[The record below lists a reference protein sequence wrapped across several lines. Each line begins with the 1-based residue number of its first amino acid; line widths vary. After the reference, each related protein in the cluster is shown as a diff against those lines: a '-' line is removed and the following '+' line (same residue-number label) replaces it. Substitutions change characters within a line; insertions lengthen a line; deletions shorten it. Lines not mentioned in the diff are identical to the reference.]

1 MEKVMVIVNNQLV
14 LDYAYPCM
22 KTEKSL
28 KNLHNAAI
36 ENRFDDA
43 IECGLIALAELK
55 LTINALKEMKNVKNR
70 LVVQQSENISAVPQE
85 VLPLESCKGCEG

>member
-1 MEKVMVIVNNQLV
+1 MEKVMVIVNNTLV
-14 LDYAYPCM
+14 VDYAYPCM

-43 IECGLIALAELK
+43 IECGLLAMADLK
-55 LTINALKEMKNVKNR
+55 LTINALKEMKNVKSN
-70 LVVQQSENISAVPQE
+70 LVIQQSEDIPTVSEE
-85 VLPLESCKGCEG
+85 VLPHQGS

>member
-1 MEKVMVIVNNQLV
+1 MEKVMVIVNEEMV

-55 LTINALKEMKNVKNR
+55 LTINALKEMKNVKSR
-70 LVVQQSENISAVPQE
+70 LVIQQSENIPTVSEE
-85 VLPLESCKGCEG
+85 VLSHEGS